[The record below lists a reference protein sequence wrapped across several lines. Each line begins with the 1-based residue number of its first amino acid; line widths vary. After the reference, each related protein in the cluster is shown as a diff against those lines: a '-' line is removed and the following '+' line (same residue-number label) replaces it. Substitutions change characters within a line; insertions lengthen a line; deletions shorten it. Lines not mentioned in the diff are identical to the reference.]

1 MAGFTAPV
9 SLLPPGRL
17 CCHCRRPGSSQP
29 PLHTAKVPPSLGP
42 HRRPWVPST
51 TTGRRRSSAAGSGE
65 PPAPTFPTEASAA
78 MASERRRVVT
88 GFVIRPSEAE
98 GESGGMEVLLL
109 QRSEK
114 VRTYQ
119 GKWAAVS
126 GSVEAGEDPAAA
138 MVREME
144 EETGWRRRA
153 SAREGRPPT
162 DVDHCMP
169 GGRSLFFRVHPFL
182 FSLQE
187 GCGQRSPAIDWEHSA
202 FQWKP
207 PAAVA
212 VLDVA
217 GETVPQLHDT
227 LARVLD
233 PPGLVAN
240 GQGPL
245 HRRALELFNNT
256 EHGAAELAVQAAS
269 LVVDGADP
277 EAVACLRPTM
287 VALVNAARLAAAGG
301 ASNSDGSVEEQLRS
315 ALQTAVSQG
324 AAALRGATR
333 VATISRSSS
342 VIGCLAEAG
351 GREDT
356 SLERVFVAESLPGGE
371 GASAAEALAQ
381 RLGTAVTDRR
391 QVVGGEVRDDRPG
404 DGKIGTGKISVEV
417 RTDEDV
423 RALCSAAGRQ
433 VDVLLLGADAVL
445 RSGGGEAVVNKVG
458 SVALAEALLLSGPAG
473 AGGGGGGPL
482 QDDEWPPCMEPA
494 FEVVPARL
502 ISSIVGLKK

>member
-1 MAGFTAPV
+1 
-9 SLLPPGRL
+9 
-17 CCHCRRPGSSQP
+17 
-29 PLHTAKVPPSLGP
+29 
-42 HRRPWVPST
+42 
-51 TTGRRRSSAAGSGE
+51 
-65 PPAPTFPTEASAA
+65 

-144 EETGWRRRA
+144 EETGWRVG
-153 SAREGRPPT
+153 EGLRLVRGGLPL

-458 SVALAEALLLSGPAG
+458 SVALAEACFSADPPVPVVVVADRFKLW
-473 AGGGGGGPL
+473 
-482 QDDEWPPCMEPA
+482 DDEWPPCMEPA